1 MTVGLLQIDLRVPGS
16 RSLKDKRRVV
26 KGLKQQM
33 RNRYN
38 CSVAEIDFKD
48 LWSRARLA
56 VSVVGDDSR
65 FVNTQLN
72 EIVRFAST
80 RGGAELTDYHIEML

>member
-1 MTVGLLQIDLRVPGS
+1 MTIGLLKMDILVPGS

-26 KGLKQQM
+26 KSLKEQL

-38 CSVAEIDFKD
+38 CSVAEIGEKE
-48 LWSRARLA
+48 LWGRAQIA
-56 VSVVGDDSR
+56 VCVVGDDSR

-72 EIVRFAST
+72 EIVQFSAGK
-80 RGGAELTDYHIEML
+80 GGAELADYQIEMM

>member
-1 MTVGLLQIDLRVPGS
+1 MTIGLLKLDLSVPGS

-26 KGLKQQM
+26 KSLKERM

-38 CSVAEIDFKD
+38 CSVAEIGHKD
-48 LWSRARLA
+48 HWTFCQLA
-56 VSVVGDDSR
+56 VCVVGDDSQ

-72 EIVRFAST
+72 EIARFAEQNANALVT
-80 RGGAELTDYHIEML
+80 GVNIEMM

>member
-1 MTVGLLQIDLRVPGS
+1 MTIGLLQIDLRIGGA

-26 KGLKQQM
+26 KSLKEQL

-38 CSVAEIDFKD
+38 CSIAEIDHKD
-48 LWSRARLA
+48 QWGRARIA
-56 VSVVGDDSR
+56 ACVVGDDSR

-72 EIVRFAST
+72 EIARFASNKN
-80 RGGAELTDYHIEML
+80 GAELLDYTIELM

>member
-1 MTVGLLQIDLRVPGS
+1 MTIGLLKLDLSVPGS

-26 KGLKQQM
+26 KGLKDKL

-38 CSVAEIDFKD
+38 CSVAEVGEKD
-48 LWSRARLA
+48 HWTHSQLA
-56 VSVVGDDSR
+56 VCVVGDDSR

-72 EIVRFAST
+72 EIAHY
-80 RGGAELTDYHIEML
+80 AEHNAHAIVTSVNIEMM